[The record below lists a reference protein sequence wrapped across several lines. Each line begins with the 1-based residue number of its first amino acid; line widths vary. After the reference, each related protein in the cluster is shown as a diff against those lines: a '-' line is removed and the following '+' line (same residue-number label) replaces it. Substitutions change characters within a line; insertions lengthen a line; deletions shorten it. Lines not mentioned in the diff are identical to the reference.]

1 MADPANVSDAFP
13 PAAEAGPPP
22 VLAAATADH
31 ADREQR
37 EFTPLERFAVWN
49 KAREAHP
56 LNCAYWRLDESGNL
70 MAWGDFGDAQS
81 PHGWLIDH
89 MVPLNAGGT
98 NALDNLVAIHV
109 VEKPFFGGFFD
120 GSTVGETA
128 L

>member
-1 MADPANVSDAFP
+1 MADPAHISDDFP

-31 ADREQR
+31 ADREPR

-81 PHGWLIDH
+81 LPWAAMARDDVNGEI
-89 MVPLNAGGT
+89 VPGCGAACSHDAPARIVL
-98 NALDNLVAIHV
+98 L
-109 VEKPFFGGFFD
+109 
-120 GSTVGETA
+120 
-128 L
+128 